1 MSGNVWK
8 CQVSKNESQSMEIEQ
23 ALKLASDLL
32 VQQDLR
38 PLTDVETLVLRG
50 AWEQKTY
57 EEIAEETGYSSNYLR
72 KDVGPRLWRDL
83 SASLGE
89 SVSKTNFKAALERR
103 SLPNLP
109 AISTQKP
116 SHQKQPSHQNHDF
129 CPKSDWG
136 EAIDVSTF
144 LGRVQEQ
151 EILSQ
156 WVVSDRCR
164 LILLLGIGGIGKTTL
179 AIKVAHQV
187 QSDFEFV
194 IWRSLRNAPP
204 ALDLLADLIKFLAQK
219 QDMEIPPSAE
229 SAGLLLL
236 QYLRQHRC
244 LLILDNAETLLQTGD
259 RYGYYQ
265 SGYEDYGR
273 LYQQI
278 GETAH
283 LSCLIV
289 TSRERPRDLVAK
301 VGMNLPVRSL
311 TIKGLSYIEGRDL
324 ISSTGQFTGDL
335 VAWQLINE
343 RYAGNPL
350 ALKIAASFIHMICN
364 GDLYE
369 FLAILGQSSFIFDDI
384 RDLLDQQFQRLS
396 LQEREVMVWLA
407 IRREPIALLELLEDF
422 VQPVPPHQMLQVLT
436 SLQSRSLIEKVE
448 NNLFT
453 QQPVVMEYVTN
464 CLIEQMSDQICQWQP
479 GDAID
484 DVCLLQKYA
493 LVQVQAKD
501 YVREAQT
508 RLVLRP
514 ILDHLITQ
522 FRLATDIEQHFQQ
535 MLQAMRT
542 NPAPT
547 KGYAAGNLINLLRQF
562 GADISGYN
570 FSQLTVWQADLQGI
584 ALYDVDFSEADL
596 SKSRFSQTFGWIT
609 AIAFSPDGNYWA
621 AGDTA
626 GAIHLWS
633 CDSEHHQV
641 TLKAHQS
648 FTFTIAISPDSQ
660 RLVSGSLDGTIK
672 FWELRTGQCL
682 YSLNAHEKIVW
693 SVAFSK
699 DGNWFASGCE
709 DGTIKVWDCKTGQC
723 LQTLSANQSSI
734 RSVVFTA
741 DSHHVLSAGEDHQVR
756 LWDLTQGTCIKIFEG
771 HSQTVWAVDVSP
783 DDRYA
788 VSGGNDTLV
797 KLWDIQTGNCLQDFE
812 GHTLQIWAVAFSP
825 NGQAIASGSMDQTV
839 RLWNLRDRQC
849 TACFRGHSSM
859 VMSVAFSADSKTLAS
874 GGMDR
879 LIKHWD
885 LDSKACTRS
894 WSGYKNIIWSVAFS
908 PDGQTVTSSSLDG
921 IIRIWQVADHRCI
934 QTIKHPAEVHA
945 IAFSP
950 DGQQLVSGNLH
961 SRSTLKVWD
970 VQHGTCLT
978 TIPAHIGKVNSVC
991 FHPAGSLIASGGDD
1005 KAVQIF
1011 NLNHQQVEKI
1021 LQGHQAVI
1029 WCVTFSPDGQ
1039 LLASGSFD
1047 EMVRLWEVES
1057 GQCLHVLSGHT
1068 NALTTIVFHPL
1079 LPFIATASSDG
1090 LVKVWSVETGHCDL
1104 TLSDHQNIVMGVA
1117 FSPDGQTFASGSYD
1131 TTIRIW
1137 DVASWQCRAVLQ
1149 ANSLVHSVAF
1159 SPDGQ
1164 TLVSGGDNG
1173 TLQLWDVATE
1183 QCITVLKLPE
1193 LYAGMKI
1200 HGVRGLTDAQQAML
1214 MGLGARIE

>member
-1 MSGNVWK
+1 
-8 CQVSKNESQSMEIEQ
+8 MEIEQ
-23 ALKLASDLL
+23 ALQLASNLL
-32 VQQDLR
+32 VQADLR
-38 PLTDVETLVLRG
+38 PLTDVDTLILRG

-57 EEIAEETGYSSNYLR
+57 EQIAQETGYSSNYLR
-72 KDVGPRLWRDL
+72 KDVGPKLWRDL
-83 SASLGE
+83 SVALGE
-89 SVSKTNFKAALERR
+89 PVSKTNFKFALDRQL
-103 SLPNLP
+103 LPRLP
-109 AISTQKP
+109 FSIQEPSTQKP
-116 SHQKQPSHQNHDF
+116 STQEPSTQKPACQSNDF
-129 CPKSDWG
+129 RPRCDWG

-156 WVVSDRCR
+156 WLVSDRCR
-164 LILLLGIGGIGKTTL
+164 FIWLLGMGGIGKTAL
-179 AIKVAHQV
+179 SIKVGQMV

-204 ALDLLADLIKFLAQK
+204 LVDLLADLIKFLTEQ
-219 QDMEIPPSAE
+219 QDIELPPTSDARI
-229 SAGLLLL
+229 SQLL
-236 QYLRQHRC
+236 QSLRKQRC
-244 LLILDNAETLLQTGD
+244 LLILDNAEAILQAGD

-265 SGYEDYGR
+265 PGYEDYGQ
-273 LYQQI
+273 LCQQI

-283 LSCLIV
+283 LSCLMV
-289 TSRERPRDLVAK
+289 TSRERPRDLVPQ
-301 VGMNLPVRSL
+301 VGMSLPVRSL

-335 VAWQLINE
+335 VSWQLINE

-350 ALKIAASFIHMICN
+350 ALKIAASFIRAICN

-369 FLAILGQSSFIFDDI
+369 FLAILGRSSFIFDDI

-396 LQEREVMVWLA
+396 TQEREVMMWLA
-407 IRREPIALLELLEDF
+407 IRREPVSLLELLEDF
-422 VQPVPPHQMLQVLT
+422 VQPVPPHQLLQVLA
-436 SLQSRSLIEKVE
+436 SLQGRSLIEKVE
-448 NNLFT
+448 NNFT
-453 QQPVVMEYVTN
+453 QQPVVMEYITQ
-464 CLIEQMSDQICQWQP
+464 CLIERVSEQFCRWQVE
-479 GDAID
+479 DVID
-484 DVCLLQKYA
+484 NSSLLQQYA
-493 LVQVQAKD
+493 LIQVQAKD
-501 YVREAQT
+501 YVREAQI
-508 RLVLRP
+508 RLILQP
-514 ILDHLITQ
+514 ILNCIMTRFGNIAAVELYV
-522 FRLATDIEQHFQQ
+522 QQ
-535 MLQAMRT
+535 ILEAMRT
-542 NPAPT
+542 DPAHT
-547 KGYAAGNLINLLRQF
+547 EGYATGNIINLLRQL
-562 GADISGYN
+562 GVDLSGYD

-584 ALYDVDFSEADL
+584 TLYDVDFSGADL

-609 AIAFSPDGNYWA
+609 TIAFSPDGNYWA

-626 GAIHLWS
+626 GSIHLWS
-633 CDSEHHQV
+633 CDAEQHQI

-682 YSLNAHEKIVW
+682 YSLNAHKKIVW

-709 DGTIKVWDCKTGQC
+709 DGSIKVWDCKTGQC

-741 DSHHVLSAGEDHQVR
+741 DSHHVLSAGEDRQVR
-756 LWDLTQGTCIKIFEG
+756 LWDLTQGRCIKIFEG

-783 DDRYA
+783 DDRYV

-797 KLWDIQTGNCLQDFE
+797 KLWDIQTGRCLQNFE
-812 GHTLQIWAVAFSP
+812 GHTLQIWSVAFSP
-825 NGQAIASGSMDQTV
+825 DGQAIASGSMDQTA

-885 LDSKACTRS
+885 LESKACART

-921 IIRIWQVADHRCI
+921 IIRIWQVADHQCI
-934 QTIKHPAEVHA
+934 QTLKHPAEVHA

-950 DGQQLVSGNLH
+950 NGQQLVSGNMH

-970 VQHGTCLT
+970 VQQGTCLT

-991 FHPAGSLIASGGDD
+991 FHPSGSLIASGGDD

-1029 WCVTFSPDGQ
+1029 WCVAFSTDGQ

-1047 EMVRLWEVES
+1047 ETVHLWDVES
-1057 GQCLHVLSGHT
+1057 GRCLHVLSGHT

-1079 LPFIATASSDG
+1079 LPFIATASSDAT
-1090 LVKVWSVETGHCDL
+1090 VKVWSLETGHCDR
-1104 TLSDHQNIVMGVA
+1104 TLSDHQNIVMGIA

-1137 DVASWQCRAVLQ
+1137 DVASWQCQAVLQ
-1149 ANSLVHSVAF
+1149 ANSIVHSVAF

-1183 QCITVLKLPE
+1183 QCIKVLKLPE

-1200 HGVRGLTDAQQAML
+1200 HGIKGLTDAQQAML
-1214 MGLGARIE
+1214 IGLGATTSKGRY